1 MLFGMP
7 VADEPLDVLL
17 GRALRQLRHLWG
29 AGVGEVDL
37 APHQARALRIV
48 HEDGPLRLSELA
60 RRLRI
65 VPRSATEVA
74 DALQE
79 RGLVLRSPDPSD
91 RRATL
96 LEMTEHGRSVAT
108 EVGRMRREQA
118 EAFFGRLSANDRA
131 SLHRI
136 LTELLDQGE

>member
-17 GRALRQLRHLWG
+17 GRALRQLRHQWG

-37 APHQARALRIV
+37 APLQARALRIV

-65 VPRSATEVA
+65 VPRSAT

-96 LEMTEHGRSVAT
+96 LEMTGHGRSVAT